1 MNNRTYLLRSRRTL
15 AMMGLGGLV
24 AAGALAQGGPT
35 VWDGVYNAEQA
46 ERGREIYAT
55 TCALCHGPALG
66 GVESAPPL
74 TGDQFNANW
83 SGTTIADLAERI
95 RISMPVDKPGTL
107 SRPQLAA
114 VVAYILKVDGF
125 PAGAAELDPQ
135 LVTSSPVKIISNKP
149 E

>member
-1 MNNRTYLLRSRRTL
+1 MNNRTHFLRSRPAL
-15 AMMGLGGLV
+15 VFIGLGALV
-24 AAGALAQGGPT
+24 GAGAWAQGGAT
-35 VWDGVYNAEQA
+35 VWDGVYTAEQA
-46 ERGREIYAT
+46 EQGREIYAT
-55 TCALCHGPALG
+55 TCAVCHGPALG

-83 SGTTIADLAERI
+83 SGTTIADLADRI

-114 VVAYILKVDGF
+114 LVAYILKVDGF
-125 PAGAAELDPQ
+125 PAGTTAIDPQ

>member
-1 MNNRTYLLRSRRTL
+1 MGACAAML
-15 AMMGLGGLV
+15 AV
-24 AAGALAQGGPT
+24 AVAVAQGGAT
-35 VWDGVYNAEQA
+35 VWDGVYTAEQA
-46 ERGREIYAT
+46 EQGREIYAT
-55 TCALCHGPALG
+55 TCAVCHGPALG

-114 VVAYILKVDGF
+114 LVAYILKVDGF
-125 PAGAAELDPQ
+125 PAGPVAIDPQ
-135 LVTSSPVKIISNKP
+135 LVTSSAVKIISNKP

>member
-1 MNNRTYLLRSRRTL
+1 MTQPMVTGRRVRAVVGACGAALL
-15 AMMGLGGLV
+15 AAV
-24 AAGALAQGGPT
+24 AVAQGGAT
-35 VWDGVYNAEQA
+35 VWDGVYTAEQA

-55 TCALCHGPALG
+55 TCAVCHGPALG

-114 VVAYILKVDGF
+114 LVAYILKVDGF
-125 PAGAAELDPQ
+125 PAGTAEIDPQ
-135 LVTSSPVKIISNKP
+135 LVTSSPVKIVSNKP